1 MWYNVVV
8 MKLDMSVVRRIARK
22 SVYAPNKV
30 RGKVGNSLRGFRAVL
45 MHEKAFRIDLIVFAV
60 CTVIVSLIPDL
71 SWCARAV
78 MIYAAFVPILAELVN
93 TAVETT
99 VDRISK
105 VYHHLSGR
113 AKDIGS
119 ALVCASFI
127 GAGICWF
134 VILLGW
140 SFRTFR

>member
-1 MWYNVVV
+1 
-8 MKLDMSVVRRIARK
+8 MKSDMSVFSSATRK
-22 SVYAPNKV
+22 AVYAPNRV

-71 SWCARAV
+71 SGCERAV
-78 MIYAAFVPILAELVN
+78 MIYSVFVPILAEMVN

-105 VYHHLSGR
+105 DYHHLSGR

-119 ALVCASFI
+119 ALVCASFL

-140 SFRTFR
+140 SLRTFR

>member
-1 MWYNVVV
+1 
-8 MKLDMSVVRRIARK
+8 MKFDMPIVSSATRK
-22 SVYAPNKV
+22 AVYAPNKV

-45 MHEKAFRIDLIVFAV
+45 MREKAFRIDLIVFAI
-60 CTVIVSLIPDL
+60 CTVIASLIPGL
-71 SWCARAV
+71 GWCERAV
-78 MIYAAFVPILAELVN
+78 MIYAVFVPILAELAN

-99 VDRISK
+99 VDRISRD
-105 VYHHLSGR
+105 YHRLSGR

-119 ALVCASFI
+119 ALVCASFF

-140 SFRTFR
+140 ALRTFR

>member
-1 MWYNVVV
+1 
-8 MKLDMSVVRRIARK
+8 MKFDMSVIGGAMRK
-22 SVYAPNKV
+22 AVYAPNRV

-45 MHEKAFRIDLIVFAV
+45 MREKAFRIDLVVFAI
-60 CTVIVSLIPDL
+60 CTVIVGLIPDL
-71 SWCARAV
+71 SWCERAV
-78 MIYAAFVPILAELVN
+78 MIYAVFIPILAELVN

-99 VDRISK
+99 VDRVSK
-105 VYHHLSGR
+105 AYHHLSGR

>member
-1 MWYNVVV
+1 MPVVS
-8 MKLDMSVVRRIARK
+8 SVTRK
-22 SVYAPNKV
+22 AVYAPNKV

-71 SWCARAV
+71 SWCERAV
-78 MIYAAFVPILAELVN
+78 MIYTIFVPILAELVN

-119 ALVCASFI
+119 ALVCASFF

-140 SFRTFR
+140 ALRTFR

>member
-1 MWYNVVV
+1 MNPTGIPAVD
-8 MKLDMSVVRRIARK
+8 KAARK
-22 SVYAPNKV
+22 AVYAPNKV

-45 MHEKAFRIDLIVFAV
+45 MREKAFRIDCVVAAI
-60 CTVIVSLIPDL
+60 CTVIACVIPGL
-71 SWCARAV
+71 SWCERAV
-78 MIYAAFVPILAELVN
+78 MIYTASVPLLAELVN
-93 TAVETT
+93 TAIETT

-127 GAGICWF
+127 GAGVCWF

-140 SFRTFR
+140 ALRTFR

>member
-1 MWYNVVV
+1 
-8 MKLDMSVVRRIARK
+8 MKLNMSVFGSVVRKA
-22 SVYAPNKV
+22 VYAPNKV

-45 MHEKAFRIDLIVFAV
+45 MHERAFRIDLAVFV
-60 CTVIVSLIPDL
+60 ICTVIASLIPNL
-71 SWCARAV
+71 SGCERAV
-78 MIYAAFVPILAELVN
+78 MIYVAIVPIFAELVN

-99 VDRISK
+99 VDRISRA
-105 VYHHLSGR
+105 YHHLSGR

-119 ALVCASFI
+119 ALVCASFV

-140 SFRTFR
+140 AFRTFR

>member
-1 MWYNVVV
+1 
-8 MKLDMSVVRRIARK
+8 
-22 SVYAPNKV
+22 
-30 RGKVGNSLRGFRAVL
+30 
-45 MHEKAFRIDLIVFAV
+45 
-60 CTVIVSLIPDL
+60 
-71 SWCARAV
+71 